1 MNQGS
6 IKCSLIATS
15 ILGFTWWAW
24 FFIYM
29 FHVQFFI
36 HIFKFSVTKKSNV
49 EELWSMSDK
58 LFFGYQQWA
67 KPFGLRFDY
76 HQPLAGV
83 FLNRFFAI
91 FAGKQLCWSLFLKK
105 VTCNI
110 SGGCVSIKN
119 SVYNFKIWGKLNKQS
134 LFQLTVNFT
143 VREAMYL
150 VFMKQLN

>member
-1 MNQGS
+1 MFSDSYVNLRFYLMGLVFHLYVSCTIFHSYFQ
-6 IKCSLIATS
+6 
-15 ILGFTWWAW
+15 IL
-24 FFIYM
+24 
-29 FHVQFFI
+29 
-36 HIFKFSVTKKSNV
+36 

-91 FAGKQLCWSLFLKK
+91 FAGKQLCRSLFLKK